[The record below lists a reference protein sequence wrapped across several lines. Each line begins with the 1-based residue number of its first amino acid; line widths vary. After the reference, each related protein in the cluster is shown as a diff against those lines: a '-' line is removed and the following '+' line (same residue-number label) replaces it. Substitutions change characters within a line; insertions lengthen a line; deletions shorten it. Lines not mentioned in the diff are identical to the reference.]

1 VKWTIVLAIG
11 LLILTTFPQSAA
23 PQDTASS
30 YRIDTLQPAYLPVDT
45 MLDLLGAGA
54 EGNVRV
60 LAWQADDGRHRV
72 EIRPQ
77 ETANR
82 LILSGAPAD
91 IAVVRSLAAAVD
103 LPPRQIEISAQILE
117 VNRDK
122 ASDLGIDWQGLWE
135 ASNTTGAW
143 NYSERSSDVSS
154 RSGSSNFNQVS
165 NRIDRSLNI
174 TSYARVSSFV
184 KLLQENGAGRMR
196 NAPRILTLNNRPATI
211 MDGQRVTYVT
221 RASSYS
227 NIYETQ
233 TMDAGLKLDVVPTL
247 GESGFLTLDIK
258 AELTSLTGGN
268 VSGSPVKDGQIIEN
282 TVIVKDGE
290 TVLLGGFQRNV
301 EQRATKRFPVLG
313 WVLPFIFSREV
324 RTEQTLDSYIVLT
337 ARVVD
342 LNPTLDE
349 NVLKLI
355 QGW

>member
-1 VKWTIVLAIG
+1 MKWMIALCLG
-11 LLILTTFPQSAA
+11 CLIPATFPQLAA
-23 PQDTASS
+23 SQDMAPS
-30 YRIDTLQPAYLPVDT
+30 YRIETLEPAYLPVDR
-45 MLDLLGAGA
+45 MLDLLGAQT
-54 EGNVRV
+54 EGNVHV
-60 LAWQADDGRHRV
+60 LSWQADDGRHRV

-82 LILSGAPAD
+82 LILSGTPAD
-91 IAVVRSLAAAVD
+91 IEVAKNLAAAVD

-117 VNRDK
+117 INRDK

-135 ASNTTGAW
+135 SSGTSAAGR
-143 NYSERSSDVSS
+143 YSESSINQTDKSDNYNFGSRHIIRNFDV
-154 RSGSSNFNQVS
+154 
-165 NRIDRSLNI
+165 

-184 KLLQENGAGRMR
+184 RLLQESGAGRMR
-196 NAPRILTLNNRPATI
+196 NAPRILTLNNRAATI

-233 TMDAGLKLDVVPTL
+233 TMDAGLKLDVLPTL
-247 GESGFLTLDIK
+247 GESGYLTLDIK
-258 AELTSLTGGN
+258 AELTNLTGGN

-301 EQRATKRFPVLG
+301 EQHSTRRFPVLG
-313 WVLPFIFSREV
+313 WVLPFIFSRQV
-324 RTEQTLDSYIVLT
+324 QTDQTLDSYIVLT

-342 LNPTLDE
+342 LNPPLDE